1 MGLKERR
8 GGDDF
13 ANNLVGLTTEFRD
26 VAVFIAGHTH
36 QLIPSRTV
44 NDVLVTQ
51 ADHFGIHVGRVDLR
65 FDRSSKRLIGRDAV
79 CMRMDDRFHLDHNVV
94 SRAKPHL
101 AVSGAALAEPVGELA
116 ETFRTRGL
124 PGQPGDV
131 EMLIGSAI
139 LESLRERGTA
149 VDGAF
154 HGLFEGTRDLP
165 PGPKTI
171 ADIWQILPYEN
182 YLVTA
187 ELTNDE
193 LRAVMEEMYVTHD
206 SRSLVGFDVQ
216 TNGAGPDRRVVSLA
230 PRNGRVRPRGEK
242 YIIAFNT
249 FDSRSAGHKFMK
261 LRSILESAEARCLF
275 HHVQT
280 RDALID
286 YFRRHKVVRKDLWS
300 RGLSAA
306 A

>member
-1 MGLKERR
+1 M
-8 GGDDF
+8 
-13 ANNLVGLTTEFRD
+13 
-26 VAVFIAGHTH
+26 
-36 QLIPSRTV
+36 
-44 NDVLVTQ
+44 
-51 ADHFGIHVGRVDLR
+51 
-65 FDRSSKRLIGRDAV
+65 
-79 CMRMDDRFHLDHNVV
+79 
-94 SRAKPHL
+94 
-101 AVSGAALAEPVGELA
+101 
-116 ETFRTRGL
+116 
-124 PGQPGDV
+124 
-131 EMLIGSAI
+131 
-139 LESLRERGTA
+139 
-149 VDGAF
+149 
-154 HGLFEGTRDLP
+154 FEGTRDLP

-187 ELTNDE
+187 ELTHDD

-249 FDSRSAGHKFMK
+249 FDSRSAGQKFMK

-275 HHVQT
+275 HHMQT

-300 RGLSAA
+300 RALSAA